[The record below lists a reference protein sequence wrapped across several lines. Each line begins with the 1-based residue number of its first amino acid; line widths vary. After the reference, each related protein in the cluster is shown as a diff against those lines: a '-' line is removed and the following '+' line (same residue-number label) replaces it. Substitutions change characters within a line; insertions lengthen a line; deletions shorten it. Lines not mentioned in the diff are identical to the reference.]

1 MSDIPA
7 HEVLSKLFQTIVKE
21 AETNEK
27 FTNEMLAV
35 LSNSVREKSDD
46 QTSEAKTEIEQ
57 VAEKATEQATEQN
70 SKKQKMQRVLP
81 KAEPLEARRRERNKP
96 KQRKENN
103 TEEETLSSEKA
114 ESKET
119 FDLKSHNPII
129 LYRNMGED
137 LMRVKLNK
145 VSAANLK
152 KIGKHYQLRLTSLTK
167 TKSPT
172 KPDIINA
179 IITFAKN
186 YDAQRKGAAG

>member
-7 HEVLSKLFQTIVKE
+7 HEILSKLFQTIVKE

-27 FTNEMLAV
+27 FANELLAV
-35 LSNSVREKSDD
+35 LSSNLREKSGEK
-46 QTSEAKTEIEQ
+46 TSEAKPEI
-57 VAEKATEQATEQN
+57 EQATEQVIGQS
-70 SKKQKMQRVLP
+70 SKTQKKKRGLP
-81 KAEPLEARRRERNKP
+81 KAEPLDARIRARTKP
-96 KQRKENN
+96 KQRVENN
-103 TEEETLSSEKA
+103 TEEDTLKA
-114 ESKET
+114 EKEASKET

-152 KIGKHYQLRLTSLTK
+152 KIGKHYQLRLISLTK

>member
-1 MSDIPA
+1 MSDQPA
-7 HEVLSKLFQTIVKE
+7 HEILAKLFQTIVKE

-27 FTNEMLAV
+27 FANEMLAV
-35 LSNSVREKSDD
+35 LSDSLSEISDES
-46 QTSEAKTEIEQ
+46 TNEAKPKIEQ
-57 VAEKATEQATEQN
+57 ASEKNKN
-70 SKKQKMQRVLP
+70 SQKKTKTLP
-81 KAEPLEARRRERNKP
+81 KAEPLDARIRARTKP
-96 KQRKENN
+96 KQREENKA
-103 TEEETLSSEKA
+103 EKETLNSESENA
-114 ESKET
+114 KEI

-145 VSAANLK
+145 VSATNLK

>member
-1 MSDIPA
+1 MSDQPA
-7 HEVLSKLFQTIVKE
+7 HEILEKLFQTIVKE
-21 AETNEK
+21 AETNEE
-27 FTNEMLAV
+27 FANEMLAV
-35 LSNSVREKSDD
+35 LSDSLSVDTDGVAVEAKLD
-46 QTSEAKTEIEQ
+46 QTSEANQKSQKKT
-57 VAEKATEQATEQN
+57 KT
-70 SKKQKMQRVLP
+70 LP
-81 KAEPLEARRRERNKP
+81 KAEPLDARLRARTKP
-96 KQRKENN
+96 KQREEKV
-103 TEEETLSSEKA
+103 EEENLSSEKSA
-114 ESKET
+114 NKET

-172 KPDIINA
+172 KPDIISA

>member
-1 MSDIPA
+1 MSDQPA
-7 HEVLSKLFQTIVKE
+7 HEILEKLFQTIVKE
-21 AETNEK
+21 AETNEE
-27 FTNEMLAV
+27 FANEMLAV
-35 LSNSVREKSDD
+35 LSDSLAEMSDEAAIEAKLD
-46 QTSEAKTEIEQ
+46 QTSEANKKPQKKT
-57 VAEKATEQATEQN
+57 KT
-70 SKKQKMQRVLP
+70 LP
-81 KAEPLEARRRERNKP
+81 KAEPLDARLRARTKP
-96 KQRKENN
+96 KQRVENK
-103 TEEETLSSEKA
+103 TEEETLSSEKS
-114 ESKET
+114 ENKET

-167 TKSPT
+167 SKSPT

>member
-7 HEVLSKLFQTIVKE
+7 HEILAKLFQIIVKE

-27 FTNEMLAV
+27 FANEMLAV
-35 LSNSVREKSDD
+35 VSDSLSVDAGGTSVEAKLD
-46 QTSEAKTEIEQ
+46 QTSEANQKP
-57 VAEKATEQATEQN
+57 
-70 SKKQKMQRVLP
+70 SKKTKTLP
-81 KAEPLEARRRERNKP
+81 KAEPLDARLREHKKP
-96 KQRKENN
+96 KQNEEKVQEENHS
-103 TEEETLSSEKA
+103 LDKA
-114 ESKET
+114 NAKET
-119 FDLKSHNPII
+119 FDLKAHNPII

-152 KIGKHYQLRLTSLTK
+152 KIGKYYQLRLTSLTK

>member
-1 MSDIPA
+1 MSDQPA
-7 HEVLSKLFQTIVKE
+7 HEILEKLFQTIVKE
-21 AETNEK
+21 AETNEE
-27 FTNEMLAV
+27 FANEMLAV
-35 LSNSVREKSDD
+35 LSDSLSVDTDGAEVEAKLDR
-46 QTSEAKTEIEQ
+46 TSEANQKPQKKT
-57 VAEKATEQATEQN
+57 KT
-70 SKKQKMQRVLP
+70 LP
-81 KAEPLEARRRERNKP
+81 KAEPLDARLRARNKP
-96 KQRKENN
+96 EQCEEKV
-103 TEEETLSSEKA
+103 EEEPLSSENA
-114 ESKET
+114 NAKET

>member
-7 HEVLSKLFQTIVKE
+7 HEILSKLFQTIVKE

-27 FTNEMLAV
+27 FANEMLAV
-35 LSNSVREKSDD
+35 LSNSVREMSDEK
-46 QTSEAKTEIEQ
+46 TSEAKTEIEQ
-57 VAEKATEQATEQN
+57 ATEQVIEQVIGQN
-70 SKKQKMQRVLP
+70 SKKQTRKRVLP
-81 KAEPLEARRRERNKP
+81 KAEPLDAQLRARKKP

-103 TEEETLSSEKA
+103 IEEDTLSSEKA
-114 ESKET
+114 ENKET
-119 FDLKSHNPII
+119 FDIKSHNPII
-129 LYRNMGED
+129 LYRKMGED

-172 KPDIINA
+172 KPDIISA

>member
-7 HEVLSKLFQTIVKE
+7 HEILSKLFQTIVKE
-21 AETNEK
+21 AEINEK
-27 FTNEMLAV
+27 FANEMLAV
-35 LSNSVREKSDD
+35 LSSNLREKSGEK
-46 QTSEAKTEIEQ
+46 TSEAKPEIG
-57 VAEKATEQATEQN
+57 QATEQVIGQS
-70 SKKQKMQRVLP
+70 SKTQKKKRGLP
-81 KAEPLEARRRERNKP
+81 KAEPLDARIRARTKP
-96 KQRKENN
+96 KQRVENN
-103 TEEETLSSEKA
+103 TEEDSLKA
-114 ESKET
+114 EKEASQET

>member
-27 FTNEMLAV
+27 FANEMLAV
-35 LSNSVREKSDD
+35 LSNSVRDMSDD
-46 QTSEAKTEIEQ
+46 QTSEAESEI
-57 VAEKATEQATEQN
+57 EQATEKGTAQAKEQ
-70 SKKQKMQRVLP
+70 KKKRVLP
-81 KAEPLEARRRERNKP
+81 KAEPLDAQLRERTKP

-103 TEEETLSSEKA
+103 TEEETPSLEKS

-179 IITFAKN
+179 IINFAKN